1 MRFVRKLWVLVGAL
15 LTLAVAPS
23 AQAAIPSVFNG
34 EAAGGAG
41 IACVPQEG
49 VRFCEGSS
57 PGNELPPG
65 PDTRVP
71 GVGGVP
77 IDVNVALPAE
87 PPSGNDGNYPLLMM
101 FHGYGGHKLDFGDM
115 KRFAERGYAV
125 FSMSDRGFGDSCGSP
140 GSRLT
145 AACAQGWVR
154 LLDTRYEV
162 GDAQLFAGIL
172 ADEGIADPQRIG
184 ATGGSYGGGLSMALA
199 ALRDRVMK
207 EDGTLSPWT
216 SPGGKPMR
224 IAAAAPEIPWTD
236 LAYALTP
243 NGGTLDF
250 VADSSYDVEHAG
262 ISKQSFV
269 AALYGAGQATGY
281 YAPPLAD
288 PDADLTTWFTRI
300 NAGEPYEGDPV
311 IEDALEELQ
320 SHHSSYYIDH
330 SQPPAPLL
338 ISNGWTDDLFPPDE
352 AIRFYNRTNSEHP
365 DADISLFF
373 LDYGH
378 MRGQNKGADIAKL
391 KAAQDAFLDHYLLGV
406 GAEPE
411 ESVTAITQT
420 CPKESASAGPFT
432 APNWQEL
439 SPGELRFVGDEEQT
453 IAPAAGGVDTNQ
465 AFDPVAG
472 SGACAT
478 ASGDDQQGAAT
489 YRLGEAKGGGFTLA
503 GSPTVIA
510 DIETQSPTSQVAARL
525 LDVSPEG
532 ERVARRP
539 RPLPARHRARG
550 GRCPPSLPAPRKRL
564 EVRERAHRQARAAAE
579 RHPYGRISN
588 GQAPVTV
595 ANLDLRLPTLDK
607 PGGGGGAV
615 VEPGGVGGSST
626 GTIDGPLP
634 SVIPDG
640 SAPAPE
646 VTAAG
651 PCESGLTEKGTKRN
665 DSSSARAGGD
675 RLRGG
680 KGNDKVSG
688 KDGDDCLNGGKGKD
702 RVSGGDGDDPVRARD
717 GEKDRVS
724 CGKGEDKVT
733 ADKSDKLRGCEQKKR

>member
-1 MRFVRKLWVLVGAL
+1 MRKLWVLLGAL
-15 LTLAVAPS
+15 VTLACAPAA

-87 PPSGNDGNYPLLMM
+87 PPSGTDGNYPLLMM
-101 FHGYGGHKLDFGDM
+101 FHGYGGSKLGFGAM

-145 AACAQGWVR
+145 AACAEGWVR

-162 GDAQLFAGIL
+162 RDAQTFAGIL
-172 ADEGIADPQRIG
+172 ADEGVADPQRIG

-199 ALRDRVMK
+199 ALRDRVMN
-207 EDGTLSPWT
+207 EDGSLAPWT

-236 LAYALTP
+236 LAYSLQP

-250 VADSSYDVEHAG
+250 VADSPYDTEHAG

-269 AALYGAGQATGY
+269 SALFAAGQATGY
-281 YAPPLAD
+281 YAPPLVD
-288 PDADLTTWFTRI
+288 GDADLVTWFARI

-311 IEDALEELQ
+311 VTDIVDELTT
-320 SHHSSYYIDH
+320 HHSSYYIDH

-365 DADISLFF
+365 DADISLYF

-378 MRGQNKGADIAKL
+378 MRGQNKDADIAKL
-391 KAAQDAFLDHYLLGV
+391 KAAQDEFLDHYLLGV
-406 GAEPE
+406 GPEPA

-420 CPKESASAGPFT
+420 CPEDSASGGPFE
-432 APNWQEL
+432 APNWNEL
-439 SPGELRFVGDEEQT
+439 SPGELRFIGEDAQT
-453 IAPAAGGVDTNQ
+453 IAPAAGGVATNQ

-472 SGACAT
+472 GGACAT

-489 YRLGEAKGGGFTLA
+489 YRLGEAKGGGYTLA

-525 LDVSPEG
+525 LDVAPSGDESL
-532 ERVARRP
+532 VARGLYRP
-539 RPLPARHRARG
+539 TTNEVEDGGARQVLQLHANGWKFENGHIAKLELLPNDT
-550 GRCPPSLPAPRKRL
+550 
-564 EVRERAHRQARAAAE
+564 
-579 RHPYGRISN
+579 PYGRISN

-595 ANLDLRLPTLDK
+595 SNVDLRLPTLDR
-607 PGGGGGAV
+607 PGGGGGEV

-640 SAPAPE
+640 AAPAPE

-651 PCESGLTEKGTKRN
+651 PCDTGLTEKGTKRA
-665 DSSSARAGGD
+665 DKLVGTAGGD
-675 RLRGG
+675 RLRASA
-680 KGNDKVSG
+680 GNDKVSG
-688 KDGDDCLNGGKGKD
+688 KDGADCLNGGKG
-702 RVSGGDGDDPVRARD
+702 SGPGLRRRRRRPGPGARRRQ
-717 GEKDRVS
+717 GPRL
-724 CGKGEDKVT
+724 
-733 ADKSDKLRGCEQKKR
+733 LRQGRGHGHRR